1 MSSSLDPSFLLCI
14 GPSPQTDRKELSQAN
29 VPIVSMSLLIRMD
42 CLKGNA
48 CFRVEF
54 LKDFQIFG
62 ILSFEKSVEEMMLRA
77 CVYFWWL
84 GFALHVWISL
94 KGRSIPYTRGSSLW
108 GEVAIGHGGARFAV
122 CF

>member
-1 MSSSLDPSFLLCI
+1 MNKD
-14 GPSPQTDRKELSQAN
+14 
-29 VPIVSMSLLIRMD
+29 D

-62 ILSFEKSVEEMMLRA
+62 ILSFEKSVKEMMSRA

-84 GFALHVWISL
+84 GFALNVWISL
-94 KGRSIPYTRGSSLW
+94 KGRVYLTRE
-108 GEVAIGHGGARFAV
+108 EVV
-122 CF
+122 CGVL